1 MIIIS
6 IVDVARAV
14 GGLLVGDSNLYIKGI
29 STDSRKIEPNNLFIP
44 LVGENFDGHDFIN
57 DVIDKGVKCF
67 LIEQDYDRPKNDR
80 VTYVVVKDTLQ
91 ALQDLA
97 SYYIKSINPYV
108 IAITGSNGKTSS
120 KDMLHAIM
128 SKKYKTAK
136 TSGNHNNEIGVPL
149 SILEFDE
156 DIKCA
161 ILEMGVEHY
170 GDIDELCEIIKPN
183 VSLITTIG
191 TAHIANFNDSKK
203 EIAKAKLEIYTNLK
217 EGGYMF
223 YNRESKEIE
232 QVLKKMDKP
241 NQLYSF
247 GNGSELMID
256 DDIKYEDGYTK
267 YKVSGFEEEFAIKTL
282 GKHQVTNSLGCI
294 GIGLK
299 EGIDIKDIRSALKNL
314 KFEKMRCDVINV
326 KDSIII
332 DDSYKSNPESA
343 KAAVDILNEFKDY
356 KKIICFS
363 DMLELGD
370 QEKKYHKQVG
380 SYIRKS
386 KIADEVIC
394 TGPLAKYIAE
404 KAHGKF
410 FESKEECAD
419 YLKKYLDEKVV
430 ILIKGSRATQMDK
443 VVEMLRK

>member
-14 GGLLVGDSNLYIKGI
+14 GGLLVGDPNLYIKGV
-29 STDSRKIEPNNLFIP
+29 STDSRSIEPNNLFIP
-44 LVGENFDGHDFIN
+44 LVGDSFDGHDFIN
-57 DVIDKGVKCF
+57 DVINKGVKCF

-80 VTYVVVKDTLQ
+80 VTYIVVKDTLQ

-97 SYYIKSINPYV
+97 TYYIKSINPYV
-108 IAITGSNGKTSS
+108 IAITGSNGKTSA

-161 ILEMGVEHY
+161 IMEMGVEHR
-170 GDIDELCEIIKPN
+170 GDIDELCKIVKPN

-203 EIAKAKLEIYTNLK
+203 QIAKAKLEIYSNLIN
-217 EGGYMF
+217 GGYMF
-223 YNRESKEIE
+223 YNKESTEIE
-232 QVLKKMDKP
+232 RVLKKMKKP
-241 NQLYSF
+241 NQLFPF
-247 GNGSELMID
+247 GSGSDLMI

-299 EGIDIKDIRSALKNL
+299 EGIDIKDIRSALKSL
-314 KFEKMRCDVINV
+314 KFEKMRCDVIRV

-343 KAAVDILNEFKDY
+343 QAAIDVLSEFKDY

-363 DMLELGD
+363 DMLELGNY
-370 QEKKYHKQVG
+370 EKRYHKQIG
-380 SYIRKS
+380 SYIKNS
-386 KIADEVIC
+386 KIADEVVC
-394 TGPLAKYIAE
+394 TGHLAKYIAE
-404 KAHGKF
+404 KAQGKY
-410 FESKEECAD
+410 FETKEECAD
-419 YLKKYLDEKVV
+419 YLKKYLEEKAV